1 MGVAACDGLAER
13 TRVVNDGA
21 DGVVLLIG
29 SGRQLYRRYLL
40 AGASQR
46 RPLWLID
53 PYDSTWQQPFV
64 VGTSVV
70 KMLDAA
76 RFEADEAGLLDAAA
90 EVARTHRVQGVFT
103 YDEGMV
109 MITARIAEHLG
120 LPGCTVDGADNCRNK
135 HRTRRAL
142 TEARLPQPRFM
153 LAQTVAEAARA
164 AEAIGYPV
172 VLKPRGMGA
181 SVGVVRAGD
190 EAELAAAFAVAEHA
204 SLIGPSAYEG
214 GVLVEELVVG
224 PEISVDGAVVAG
236 EYRPFCLARKQLGLA
251 PYFEEVGH
259 IVDGADALLDDPDL
273 RHVLSEAHRVLGVR
287 DGVTHTEVKLTARG
301 PVVIEVNARLGG
313 DLIPYLGLLATGIDP
328 GQVAVD
334 VATGTPP
341 PLEPTRRTVVGIRFL
356 YPPVDCRVLDISVP
370 EPDDV
375 PGLVAAQAMVAP
387 GATVRLPP
395 RAHVDRYA
403 YVICTAE
410 RPAVCAA
417 RLEQAAAQI
426 TLDHEPLELVLVDE
440 RA

>member
-1 MGVAACDGLAER
+1 MGDG
-13 TRVVNDGA
+13 TD
-21 DGVVLLIG
+21 DVVLLIG
-29 SGRQLYRRYLL
+29 SGRQLYRQYLL
-40 AGASQR
+40 EGASR
-46 RPLWLID
+46 RRSLWLID
-53 PYDSTWQQPFV
+53 PYDSTWQLPYV
-64 VGTSVV
+64 AGTSVV
-70 KMLDAA
+70 KMIDSA
-76 RFEADEAGLLDAAA
+76 RSEADEAGLVDAAVA
-90 EVARTHRVQGVFT
+90 VARARAVRGVFT

-109 MITARIAEHLG
+109 ISTARIAERLG

-135 HRTRRAL
+135 HRTRTAL
-142 TEARLPQPRFM
+142 TEARLPQPRFA
-153 LAQTVAEAARA
+153 LAQTAAEAARA
-164 AEAIGYPV
+164 AATIGYPV

-181 SVGVVRAGD
+181 SIGVVRAGD
-190 EAELAAAFAVAEHA
+190 AAELAAAFAVAEHA
-204 SLIGPSAYEG
+204 SLIGPAAYEG

-259 IVDGADALLDDPDL
+259 IVDGSDPLLDDADL
-273 RHVLSEAHRVLGVR
+273 RHVLAEAHRVLGVR
-287 DGVTHTEVKLTARG
+287 DGVTHTEVRLTARG

-328 GQVAVD
+328 GQVAAD

-341 PLEPTRRTVVGIRFL
+341 QLEPLRRTVVGIRFL
-356 YPPVDCRVLDISVP
+356 YPPEDCRVNDISVP
-370 EPDDV
+370 EPDDAT
-375 PGLVAAQAMVAP
+375 GLVAARALVAA

-395 RAHVDRYA
+395 RAHIDRYA

-417 RLEQAAAQI
+417 RLEEATARV